1 MEKLLDHWVTS
12 APVGL
17 AMERLLEIL
26 RHGIRQQMLFIF
38 QEDLYTHPQLL

>member
-26 RHGIRQQMLFIF
+26 RHGIHQQMLFIF
-38 QEDLYTHPQLL
+38 